1 MNPSRCSLHLPSHV
15 ASSRFLRRPAVGA
28 AAALALA
35 LLLSTQPAGGAD
47 REIESPQP
55 ARRTGTV
62 RYEVPSRGEDQV
74 AARFRLPAHEF
85 HYEREAF
92 PEVSQRIAIDQVRFP
107 SPVQT
112 TVTANNTVHCEFFY
126 PRKEGKVPAVV
137 VLHILGGDFDLARL
151 FANNLAQHGVA
162 ALFLKMPYYGPRRDP
177 QSTRRMISQD
187 PRETVEGL
195 TQAVL
200 DIRQAIAWLAAQ
212 PNVDAS
218 QLGVFGIS
226 LGGITGALA
235 ATAEPRIQN
244 ICLLL
249 AGGDLPR
256 IAWESKELAKLRDT
270 WLAEGRSRDE
280 FITLMSEVDPARY
293 GANVRGRRILM
304 LNARDDEVVPRV
316 CTEALWESFGRPE
329 LVWYTGGHYSV
340 ARHVFTALHRTGQF
354 FSTAE

>member
-1 MNPSRCSLHLPSHV
+1 MNPLRYSLPLPSHV
-15 ASSRFLRRPAVGA
+15 APSRFPRRPGVRATTV
-28 AAALALA
+28 LALV
-35 LLLSTQPAGGAD
+35 LLLANQPASGAD
-47 REIESPQP
+47 RETEPPQLP
-55 ARRTGTV
+55 RRSGTV

-85 HYEREAF
+85 HYEQEAF
-92 PEVSQRIAIDQVRFP
+92 PEVSQRIAIAQVRFP

-112 TVTANNTVHCEFFY
+112 SVTANNTVHCEFFY

-200 DIRQAIAWLAAQ
+200 DIRQAVAWL
-212 PNVDAS
+212 DAS

-293 GANVRGRRILM
+293 GANVRGRRILL
-304 LNARDDEVVPRV
+304 LNARDDEVVPRA